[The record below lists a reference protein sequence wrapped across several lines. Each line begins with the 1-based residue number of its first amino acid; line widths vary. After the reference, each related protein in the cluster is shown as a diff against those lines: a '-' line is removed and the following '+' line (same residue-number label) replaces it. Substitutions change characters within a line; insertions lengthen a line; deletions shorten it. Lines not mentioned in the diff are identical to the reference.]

1 MSYTIFKKEQVVLQ
15 IKILSRL
22 LEKKYDLFFDVHK
35 TYNFTIKVRIV
46 QMVYYYYKM
55 VQVRQWYYVTRMKQ
69 K

>member
-1 MSYTIFKKEQVVLQ
+1 MIFSMMCMKGKHLA
-15 IKILSRL
+15 
-22 LEKKYDLFFDVHK
+22 K

-55 VQVRQWYYVTRMKQ
+55 VQVRQWYYVTSMKQ